1 MFIVWLISFQ
11 TQAFYSWNNLDNILN
26 SITELLEDESDQ
38 TELICDSYAIYKSG
52 ELQFSRIQTTEKLE
66 MANLLSDEPT
76 TNSIMPRW
84 LFMF

>member
-52 ELQFSRIQTTEKLE
+52 DLQFSRIQTTEKLE